1 MSRMN
6 TLILIIPPTMLL
18 EADVPEAD
26 VPETMETLD
35 SFNSNDTNQ
44 WK

>member
-35 SFNSNDTNQ
+35 SLNNNDTNQ
-44 WK
+44 